1 MQFAK
6 PFVQS
11 WPLKPANMPRFLP
24 SIMRFMPLLF
34 WLLIATVTVLM
45 LIELQ
50 PKKDSLPYIDKVEH
64 TIVFITLTLS
74 GSLAYS
80 QQKQRLYAGLIAL
93 GALYEVLQA
102 LFTITR
108 QASVYDWLA
117 DVVGI
122 VLVAMI
128 SRLLYV

>member
-1 MQFAK
+1 MQKILHAI
-6 PFVQS
+6 
-11 WPLKPANMPRFLP
+11 N
-24 SIMRFMPLLF
+24 RFMPLLF
-34 WLLIATVTVLM
+34 WLLIAIITVLM

-50 PKKDSLPYIDKVEH
+50 PKKDSLPYVDKVEH
-64 TIVFITLTLS
+64 AIVFIALTLT
-74 GSLAYS
+74 GSLAYP
-80 QQKQRLYAGLIAL
+80 QQKQRLYAGLISL

-122 VLVAMI
+122 MLAIAI
-128 SRLLYV
+128 SKLFYAFRV